1 MAYTNSINSSDIAQ
15 IEAITAWWSRE
26 MEDKARYEGWNV
38 YLVTFMFNQIP
49 GTAATKL
56 KEMQNNV
63 SRFYSKMIT
72 HVVRKPNSI
81 YYLHKRPKMLAAP
94 DYPVFK
100 HEKKNFAEVRVNDGL
115 HMHAILGMPLK
126 SRLKKETISMHV
138 ERKHHTYIKTPLR
151 EIHFKP
157 IEANMKEVTDYALKT
172 IKRGTCR
179 WEDIL
184 ILPKSPSELSD

>member
-1 MAYTNSINSSDIAQ
+1 MAQRISLNSSETAL
-15 IEAITAWWSRE
+15 IEAITAWWSKE

-38 YLVTFMFNQIP
+38 YLVTFMFNHIP

-56 KEMQNNV
+56 KTMQDSV

-81 YYLHKRPKMLAAP
+81 YCLHKRPKMLVAP

-100 HEKKNFAEVRVNDGL
+100 HEKKNLAEVRVNDGL

-126 SRLKKETISMHV
+126 SRFKNETISMHV
-138 ERKHHTYIKTPLR
+138 ERKRHTYIKTPLR

-157 IEANMKEVTDYALKT
+157 IEADMTKVTDYALKT